1 MHLPLDWLLE
11 GPAWMQ
17 YRVRLDL
24 CDESPDNP
32 QVVAAREALL
42 ADANVQEIVADL
54 QTWPGIV
61 LNSHKSAKQPF
72 HRLNF
77 LADIGLRADDPGM
90 DEIIT
95 QLMSHQ
101 SAQGPFQLISNVSP
115 RYGGTGEDTWAW
127 ALCDAPLLVY
137 ALFRFGLGSH
147 PQVQTALDHLLTL
160 VRENGWP
167 CAVSPEMGKWR
178 GPGRKDDPCP
188 YANLAML
195 KVLGQ
200 NETLRT
206 SEAANTGLETLL
218 HLWETRQEKHPY
230 IFYMGN
236 DFCKLKA
243 PLIWY
248 DLLHVLDVLS
258 LFPISKDDPRFK
270 DMLAILLSKAN
281 PEGQFT
287 AESVWMAWKKW
298 EFGQKKIPSRWIS
311 FLAQRILKRVQEG
324 TNAP

>member
-1 MHLPLDWLLE
+1 MNIPIDWLLE

-17 YRVRLDL
+17 YRIRLDL
-24 CDESPDNP
+24 CGESPDEP
-32 QVVAAREALL
+32 QVIAARKALL
-42 ADANVQEIVADL
+42 ADTKVQDLVADL

-61 LNSHKSAKQPF
+61 LNSHKSASQPF
-72 HRLNF
+72 HKLNF
-77 LADIGLRADDPGM
+77 LADIGLRAGDPGI
-90 DEIIT
+90 DEIIH

-101 SAQGPFQLISNVSP
+101 SEQGPFQLISNVSP
-115 RYGGTGEDTWAW
+115 RYGGSGEDTWAW

-137 ALFRFGLGSH
+137 ALFQFGLGSH
-147 PQVQTALDHLLTL
+147 PQVQAALDHLLTL

-167 CAVSPEMGKWR
+167 CAVSPEMGRWR

-195 KVLGQ
+195 KVLGL

-206 SEAANTGLETLL
+206 SQAAITGVETQLQ
-218 HLWETRQEKHPY
+218 LWEARQEQHPY

-243 PLIWY
+243 PLVWY

-258 LFPISKDDPRFK
+258 LFPDCHQDPRLQ
-270 DMLAILLSKAN
+270 DMLQVLREKAS

-287 AESVWMAWKKW
+287 PESVWMAWKDW
-298 EFGQKKIPSRWIS
+298 EFGQKKVPSRWIT
-311 FLAQRILKRVQEG
+311 FLAHRILKRTG
-324 TNAP
+324 IG

>member
-1 MHLPLDWLLE
+1 MKIPIDWLLE

-24 CDESPDNP
+24 CAESPDSP
-32 QVVAAREALL
+32 QVTAARKALL
-42 ADANVQEIVADL
+42 ADAKVQNLIADL
-54 QTWPGIV
+54 QTWPGVV
-61 LNSHKSAKQPF
+61 LNSHKSASQPF
-72 HRLNF
+72 HKLNF
-77 LADIGLRADDPGM
+77 LADIGLRAGDPGI
-90 DEIIT
+90 DKIIH

-101 SAQGPFQLISNVSP
+101 TEQGPFQLISNVSP
-115 RYGGTGEDTWAW
+115 RYGGSGEDTWAW

-137 ALFRFGLGSH
+137 ALFQFGLGSH
-147 PQVQTALDHLLTL
+147 PQVQAALDYLLTL

-167 CAVSPEMGKWR
+167 CAVSPEMGTWR

-200 NETLRT
+200 DETLRA
-206 SEAANTGLETLL
+206 SEAANTGVETLL
-218 HLWETRQEKHPY
+218 QLWDTRQDKHPY

-243 PLIWY
+243 PLVWY
-248 DLLHVLDVLS
+248 DILHVLDVLS
-258 LFPISKDDPRFK
+258 LFPSFHGDPRLQ
-270 DMLAILLSKAN
+270 DMMGILFMKAN

-287 AESVWMAWKKW
+287 AESIWTVWKQW
-298 EFGQKKIPSRWIS
+298 EFGQKKVPSQWIT
-311 FLAQRILKRVQEG
+311 FLAHRILKRTG
-324 TNAP
+324 IG

>member
-1 MHLPLDWLLE
+1 MNLPLNWLLE
-11 GPAWMQ
+11 GPSWMQ
-17 YRVRLDL
+17 YRIRLDL
-24 CDESPDNP
+24 CDESPNNP
-32 QVVAAREALL
+32 QVTAVREALL
-42 ADANVQEIVADL
+42 AEPEVQEIIAGL

-72 HRLNF
+72 HKLNF
-77 LADIGLRADDPGM
+77 LADIGLRAGDPGM

-95 QLMSHQ
+95 QIVSHQ

-115 RYGGTGEDTWAW
+115 RYGGSGEDTWAW

-137 ALFRFGLGSH
+137 ALFQFGLGSH
-147 PQVQTALDHLLTL
+147 PQVQAALDHLLTL

-167 CAVSPEMGKWR
+167 CAVSPEMGSWR
-178 GPGRKDDPCP
+178 GPGRKEDPCP

-206 SEAANTGLETLL
+206 SEAAKTGVETLL
-218 HLWETRQEKHPY
+218 QLWEARQEKHPY

-258 LFPISKDDPRFK
+258 LFPIYHKDSRLL
-270 DMLAILLSKAN
+270 DMLAILKEKAN

-287 AESVWMAWKKW
+287 PESVWMAWKDW
-298 EFGQKKIPSRWIS
+298 EFGQKKVPSRWIT
-311 FLAQRILKRVQEG
+311 FLAHRILKRTG
-324 TNAP
+324 IG